1 MTTTTTTPFAGFP
14 REGFEFLAELATDNT
29 RTFFDAHRAT
39 YEAALLQ
46 PAKDFVTA
54 LGEQLCA
61 RVAPGLRAE
70 PRVNGSILRL
80 ARDTRFA
87 TDKRPYK
94 DHVDLWFWE
103 GDAPSRERPGLSVRL
118 RPATVVLSAGI
129 HRLEPVAL
137 AAYRAAVDDER
148 SGEALETAT
157 EDALMLRG
165 VRLGGAAYKRV
176 PRGFDADHPRA
187 ELLRHAALYVSGEWK
202 LPRVASGPG
211 FVGWVADRLE
221 QMAPVE
227 RWLTRTIPWETF

>member
-1 MTTTTTTPFAGFP
+1 MTTTTRTPFAGFP

-29 RTFFDAHRAT
+29 RAFFGAHRAT
-39 YEAALLQ
+39 YETALLQ

-61 RVAPGLRAE
+61 RVTPGLRAE
-70 PRVNGSILRL
+70 PHVNGSILRI

-129 HRLEPVAL
+129 HRLEPAAL
-137 AAYRAAVDDER
+137 AAYREAVDDEH
-148 SGEALETAT
+148 SGKALETAI

-165 VRLGGAAYKRV
+165 VKLGGAAYKRV

-211 FVGWVADRLE
+211 FVRWVADRLE

-227 RWLTRTIPWETF
+227 RWLTRTMPWERF